1 MQNVLSLWCDVWRRL
16 KIIDVLIDI
25 LKYATFFLGNF
36 RTITLGKLFNL
47 SFTQVP
53 PRKNI
58 TECVFFCL
66 PIGPKLLKDLTVIDI
81 IKNGVIKVPV
91 GTFGGMK
98 RGSGHVRLE
107 CSF

>member
-1 MQNVLSLWCDVWRRL
+1 MRKRDLTRASWALFFKNTFNSSLCCCIAFLVSGVMSGRRL

-58 TECVFFCL
+58 TECVFFC
-66 PIGPKLLKDLTVIDI
+66 I
-81 IKNGVIKVPV
+81 IKNGVIKVP
-91 GTFGGMK
+91 GTFGGRK
-98 RGSGHVRLE
+98 
-107 CSF
+107 C